1 MVGQTPSVSTA
12 PLGRGRSRLRTRAR
26 ARVGVGARARAR
38 LSRSLGLRLSQ
49 PLAYALPYALPD
61 SVIADRI
68 SRGAK
73 DDAPLGWYPL
83 RHLVG

>member
-49 PLAYALPYALPD
+49 PLAYALPD